1 MDYGEGQKA
10 LRNWYATGCHSP
22 EQRRSHRECD
32 SPLLA
37 DSGLKEKD
45 RENEGKSEREGER
58 EGTTKRESYRVRK
71 SDVPPHPI
79 HLPPPTISPSLP
91 LPSPHH
97 LPPPS
102 PYHLPLPSPSLPLPP
117 LTVFLSLRT
126 RPPRVSVALCS
137 RERRGVS

>member
-1 MDYGEGQKA
+1 MVC
-10 LRNWYATGCHSP
+10 NGCRSP
-22 EQRRSHRECD
+22 EQRRSHSECD

-58 EGTTKRESYRVRK
+58 GENQERVLQSQEVRRAT
-71 SDVPPHPI
+71 SPHPKCDDS
-79 HLPPPTISPSLP
+79 PTSPRPSPSLP

-97 LPPPS
+97 LSSPSPFHLPLTFPIPPPSS
-102 PYHLPLPSPSLPLPP
+102 PYHLPPP
-117 LTVFLSLRT
+117 TIFLSLRT
-126 RPPRVSVALCS
+126 RPPRVSVALRS